1 MEQLNKNYNVAKELE
16 DYLQKVTDTAGLDKD
31 IEEIEIIVNPRE
43 QSAEIVITTDSH
55 TVVNSILNILA
66 KDRISDKY
74 KDQLA
79 IDVLFVS
86 PKQHHM

>member
-1 MEQLNKNYNVAKELE
+1 MEKSSKEYNIAKELE
-16 DYLQKVTDTAGLDKD
+16 HYLQKVAYTAGLDKD
-31 IEEIEIIVNPRE
+31 IEKIEISVNPRE

-55 TVVNSILNILA
+55 AVVNSILNILA
-66 KDRISDKY
+66 EDRISDKY

-86 PKQHHM
+86 PKQHHI

>member
-1 MEQLNKNYNVAKELE
+1 MKQLNEDYNVAKELE
-16 DYLQKVTDTAGLDKD
+16 DYLQKVTYTAGLGKD
-31 IEEIEIIVNPRE
+31 IDNIEINVNHRE

-55 TVVNSILNILA
+55 AVVNSVLNILA
-66 KDRISDKY
+66 EDMIVDKY
-74 KDQLA
+74 QNQLA

>member
-16 DYLQKVTDTAGLDKD
+16 DYLQKVTYTAGLDKD

>member
-1 MEQLNKNYNVAKELE
+1 MEKSSKEYDIVKELE
-16 DYLQKVTDTAGLDKD
+16 CYLQKITYTAGLDKD
-31 IEEIEIIVNPRE
+31 IDNIEINVNHRE

-55 TVVNSILNILA
+55 AVVNSILNILA
-66 KDRISDKY
+66 EDRISDKY

-79 IDVLFVS
+79 IDVLFAS